1 MAKPGSSRG
10 KKSEGGEKKQAKPSD
25 VRTSGPTM
33 RTRKRKSVVEEVEN
47 PEKSRLEN
55 IHKKDSFVLSSC
67 VLENYELRGI
77 PCILPIVLS
86 DFIVVQFP
94 DKMALTLDM
103 KAVTTTKKW
112 DVDDGVSYGESLATG
127 DQIVVRHLRKMDAK
141 QQSSKAKFVIITA
154 SKAEAEGLQKTLDE
168 QARKAMNIAP
178 KKPSD
183 GQHEDEAWVSESAE
197 VEQTERSASP
207 QLQLAQ
213 TLDREYARKPRSPNV
228 ESRCW
233 LFNPFTGSAV
243 KREHTAEPRTK
254 ILSAE
259 AHCRHERVYSSR
271 S

>member
-178 KKPSD
+178 KKPSGPLSPSKIQNERDFLSELVCESAD

-243 KREHTAEPRTK
+243 KRKE
-254 ILSAE
+254 I
-259 AHCRHERVYSSR
+259 
-271 S
+271 